1 MDRWFSLTIRAKFY
15 FLFFSFIPEFLLFV
29 EAQLHDK
36 YKHQFSNKIV
46 KYIHT
51 SNMQWW
57 KWGMFLT
64 VAIKKCLFLFFFFSY
79 TNVYIYITYKE
90 TEIKLLLDY
99 QIIFKNWKYLIPFY
113 FFIIDIQKCDCSN
126 YMKKKTA
133 IKYQKFSMIQR
144 NPLRPSFRCAGVV
157 PLYGAPCLTGHG
169 FIVLVRR
176 YADPFYL
183 SRAVERAIFHCA
195 RRCLMVCSTCRPA
208 CRAVLLFRLRALP
221 AVTCFYWRSWR
232 NWIVESWG

>member
-99 QIIFKNWKYLIPFY
+99 QITFLKTENILSLFTSSSLIFKN
-113 FFIIDIQKCDCSN
+113 
-126 YMKKKTA
+126 
-133 IKYQKFSMIQR
+133 
-144 NPLRPSFRCAGVV
+144 V
-157 PLYGAPCLTGHG
+157 
-169 FIVLVRR
+169 IVLIIWRKKLRLSTKNSPWYNEIHYVQVSAARVSFHCMAR
-176 YADPFYL
+176 HVWPGTVLLYL
-183 SRAVERAIFHCA
+183 SGDTLTR
-195 RRCLMVCSTCRPA
+195 STCRA
-208 CRAVLLFRLRALP
+208 QSNARFSIVLEG
-221 AVTCFYWRSWR
+221 V
-232 NWIVESWG
+232 

>member
-64 VAIKKCLFLFFFFSY
+64 VAIKKCLFLFFFLY
-79 TNVYIYITYKE
+79 RNVYIYITYKE

-99 QIIFKNWKYLIPFY
+99 QITFLKTENILPLFTSSSLIFKN
-113 FFIIDIQKCDCSN
+113 
-126 YMKKKTA
+126 
-133 IKYQKFSMIQR
+133 
-144 NPLRPSFRCAGVV
+144 V
-157 PLYGAPCLTGHG
+157 
-169 FIVLVRR
+169 IVLIIWRKKLRLSTKNSPWYNETHYVQVSAARVSFHCMAR
-176 YADPFYL
+176 HVWPGTVLLYL
-183 SRAVERAIFHCA
+183 SGDTLTR
-195 RRCLMVCSTCRPA
+195 STCRA
-208 CRAVLLFRLRALP
+208 QSNARFSIVLEG
-221 AVTCFYWRSWR
+221 V
-232 NWIVESWG
+232 